1 MAVRWIVTGDEVV
14 EVDAFE
20 CVFLE
25 REMLVGAEI
34 INPELCCPRFLSC
47 GFAVEEE
54 DVRLDA
60 LRVEDAGW
68 QTQQRV
74 NVCLFE
80 EFTAD
85 GFTCAAFEEN
95 IIRNNNRGA
104 AVLLQDREDMLEEI
118 ELLVAGARPEIV
130 AMHDE

>member
-34 INPELCCPRFLSC
+34 VNPKLS
-47 GFAVEEE
+47 AIEEQ
-54 DVRLDA
+54 DVGLHA

>member
-34 INPELCCPRFLSC
+34 VNPKLSRPRFFSR
-47 GFAVEEE
+47 GFAIEEQ
-54 DVRLDA
+54 DVDLHA

-118 ELLVAGARPEIV
+118 ALLVAGARPEIV